1 MLKNIS
7 ISDSELE
14 VMKLVWDK
22 NPITSE
28 EVIEELSDKMSW
40 NPQTIKTFITRL
52 VKKEVM
58 SYNRSGRTY
67 YYYPL
72 VSKDEYVK
80 EENRTFLQKIYDGA
94 LDKLFLNFI
103 KNEDI
108 SIEDIDKLQKL
119 LEDKKNNKE

>member
-1 MLKNIS
+1 MKNIS

-28 EVIEELSDKMSW
+28 EVIEELSVKMSW

-58 SYNRSGRTY
+58 AYNRSGRTY

-94 LDKLFLNFI
+94 VDKLFLNFI
-103 KNEDI
+103 KNEDM
-108 SIEDIDKLQKL
+108 SIEDIDKLQKI
-119 LEDKKNNKE
+119 LEEKKNNKE

>member
-1 MLKNIS
+1 MKNVS

-52 VKKEVM
+52 VKKKVM
-58 SYNRSGRTY
+58 AYNRSGRTY

-94 LDKLFLNFI
+94 IDKLFLNFI

-108 SIEDIDKLQKL
+108 SIEDIDRLQKL
-119 LEDKKNNKE
+119 LEDKKHNKE

>member
-1 MLKNIS
+1 
-7 ISDSELE
+7 
-14 VMKLVWDK
+14 MKLVWDK

-28 EVIEELSDKMSW
+28 EVIEELSVKMSW

-58 SYNRSGRTY
+58 AYNRSGRTY

-94 LDKLFLNFI
+94 VDKLFLNFI
-103 KNEDI
+103 KNEDM
-108 SIEDIDKLQKL
+108 SIEDIDKLQKI
-119 LEDKKNNKE
+119 LEEKKNNKE

>member
-1 MLKNIS
+1 MKNIS

-28 EVIEELSDKMSW
+28 EVIEELSVKMNW

-58 SYNRSGRTY
+58 AYNRSGRTY

-94 LDKLFLNFI
+94 VDKLFLNFI
-103 KNEDI
+103 KNEDM
-108 SIEDIDKLQKL
+108 SIEDIDKLQKI
-119 LEDKKNNKE
+119 LEEKKNNKE